1 MEEVGTNMA
10 RTINRQPWNV
20 RSLNYGDTG
29 YKYFGYSDWK
39 GKCTNKNFI
48 GVDQETFEDCNNV
61 YIDRDNILRSRPA
74 MKYSKELSKGNTL
87 QLYTFGPWRVYK
99 LGNAAWA
106 SCKLVFTNDIV
117 TLETESNVPTNCNI
131 VLADE
136 KIFVF
141 ANNYAKYVDTTVTP
155 LSYKDATDLIYSP
168 VTKLYNLG
176 VEKDLEKPNDWSK
189 THRERYIWNR
199 KTPTNL
205 DKLVGKTVTVE
216 LSDEESKT
224 ITNFQ
229 KYQEYTIAK
238 ELYEDLDESYIYLPI
253 EGKASSGTITRTSN
267 EHGIPML
274 DVSKNNSVVRAKKTT
289 KMIGSTSHT
298 YYKLEYAIDGSN
310 FSMLP
315 DLPWDDSKPYDC
327 YYIPKFSEDG
337 TIIYLYTSQGIL
349 AISVLSESGKGNY
362 RYATWTNLCTAY
374 NIPTTNVFTEF
385 GCAHMSTYNTFS
397 VFTGID
403 GGTNVQYALFMVR
416 EGTLVSKANWFD
428 NAATV
433 AGYNQRHHK
442 MICNTSKTVMCA
454 AYKITKSSGTTAT
467 QFAIMEFTTA
477 EAGPTIHYV
486 LFGEPNQTPESIAYM
501 VLRNVALYN
510 AGMLSGAIAIPAP
523 APNYGKTIY
532 LFKCG
537 DSFADEKLTNDA
549 FSFNTTSL
557 IVAESDSSVFTQLQY
572 LFHKTVLPVQSTYPI
587 AVKNDYLYYG
597 IYNDTTKKFDVYTTY
612 ISDNILFTETVTDKT
627 AIDYSFE
634 NEAELSQ
641 YYISKGKTVYI
652 SSKGAYTNND
662 FEWYFSEEYVENFD
676 YEVTALHPIST
687 TEVAVFTE
695 NSIYY
700 VVPTTITVN
709 DTERVAY
716 QYYKSRIPLGCNKG
730 SDIVTSYDGKYT
742 IFSTKR
748 GLVAMSYQDFVNST
762 EQALTFLSD
771 NISQAYFDW
780 NKGAV
785 KLTLYKYWLIVYRLD
800 TNKLFVYD
808 MRNSSWW
815 PMQYGIIQQVIEIKQ
830 QLVVLSRDLLYV
842 PDTGD
847 DNYKDDF
854 YGNISWSLKS
864 QKLHFN
870 AINYYKS
877 ISNIT
882 LSSVM
887 DKVPDAANPFTCNM
901 RVMTYRKIMDG
912 TQAPETMVFYVDMI
926 RTFVKKLNYMKIGQ
940 FQFEMLSDDDNAQ
953 QSPLSLTS
961 IVVKYKTTGQVR

>member
-1 MEEVGTNMA
+1 MEEVGTNMG

-20 RSLNYGDTG
+20 RSLNYGDSG

-74 MKYSKELSKGNTL
+74 IKYVKSDVVYQMIKHIW
-87 QLYTFGPWRVYK
+87 TFGPWTVYERT
-99 LGNAAWA
+99 GNTIDNNTELTFVYGTQSW
-106 SCKLVFTNDIV
+106 SMLLVPKGP
-117 TLETESNVPTNCNI
+117 NV

-141 ANNYAKYVDTTVTP
+141 NNNFAKYFDLVT
-155 LSYKDATDLIYSP
+155 KEVNDATNLIYSP
-168 VTKLYNLG
+168 ITKLYTYG
-176 VEKDLEKPNDWSK
+176 AEKDSEKPNVWSK

-216 LSDEESKT
+216 LPDEEPKT
-224 ITNFQ
+224 ISNFQ

-253 EGKASSGTITRTSN
+253 EFKASSGAITRAPVTS
-267 EHGIPML
+267 GIPML
-274 DVSKNNSVVRAKKTT
+274 DVSKNNSIVRAKKTT
-289 KMIGSTSHT
+289 KTVQGTSYT
-298 YYKLEYAIDGSN
+298 YYQLDYAIDGSN

-315 DLPWDDSKPYDC
+315 DLPWDDSKPYNC

-362 RYATWTNLCTAY
+362 RYATWTNLCTRY

-403 GGTNVQYALFMVR
+403 GGENVQYSLFMVR
-416 EGTLVSKANWFD
+416 EGTLVSKSNWYT
-428 NAATV
+428 NAQKFNH
-433 AGYNQRHHK
+433 YHYK
-442 MICNTSKTVMCA
+442 MICNTSKTVMCTIHRLTDGA
-454 AYKITKSSGTTAT
+454 GRDKT
-467 QFAIMEFTTA
+467 QFMITEFTTA
-477 EAGPTIHYV
+477 EAEPDSSYMV
-486 LFGEPNQTPESIAYM
+486 FGEPNNVPVSVGYM
-501 VLRNVALYN
+501 VLRNVALYDT
-510 AGMLSGAIAIPAP
+510 GILSGAIAIPST
-523 APNYGKTIY
+523 PNTKYMY

-549 FSFNTTSL
+549 FSFNTTAL
-557 IVAESDSSVFTQLQY
+557 IVAESDSSIFTQLQY
-572 LFHKTVLPVQSTYPI
+572 LFHKTILPVQSTYPI

-612 ISDNILFTETVTDKT
+612 ISDNISFTETVVDKT
-627 AIDYSFE
+627 AIDYRFE

-695 NSIYY
+695 NSIHY

-709 DTERVAY
+709 DAERVAY

-730 SDIVTSYDGKYT
+730 SDVVTSYDGKYT

-800 TNKLFVYD
+800 TESAYVYD

-815 PMQYGIIQQVIEIKQ
+815 PVTYAVVQQVIEIGEDLRV
-830 QLVVLSRDLLYV
+830 LVRNAVRYC
-842 PDTGD
+842 DTSD

-870 AINYYKS
+870 AINYYKA

-887 DKVPDAANPFTCNM
+887 DKAPDSANPFTCNM
-901 RVMTYRKIMDG
+901 RVTTYRKIMDG
-912 TQAPETMVFYVDMI
+912 TQAPETMAFYVDMI
-926 RTFVKKLNYMKIGQ
+926 RTFVKKLNYMKVGQ

>member
-1 MEEVGTNMA
+1 MT

-20 RSLNYGDTG
+20 RNLNYGDTG

-74 MKYSKELSKGNTL
+74 IKYVKNDVVYQMIKHIW
-87 QLYTFGPWRVYK
+87 TFGPWTVYERT
-99 LGNAAWA
+99 GNTTDNNTELTFVYGTQSW
-106 SCKLVFTNDIV
+106 SMLLVPKGP
-117 TLETESNVPTNCNI
+117 NV

-141 ANNYAKYVDTTVTP
+141 NNNFAKYFDLVTKEV
-155 LSYKDATDLIYSP
+155 KDATNLIYSP
-168 VTKLYNLG
+168 ITKLYTFG
-176 VEKDLEKPNDWSK
+176 AEKDLEKPNVWSK

-216 LSDEESKT
+216 LIDEEPKT

-238 ELYEDLDESYIYLPI
+238 ELYKDLDESYIYLPI
-253 EGKASSGTITRTSN
+253 EFKASSGTITRAPVTD
-267 EHGIPML
+267 GIPML
-274 DVSKNNSVVRAKKTT
+274 DVSKNNSVVRAKKTAKT
-289 KMIGSTSHT
+289 VQGTSYT
-298 YYKLEYAIDGSN
+298 YYQLEYAIDGSN

-337 TIIYLYTSQGIL
+337 TIIYLYTSKGIL

-362 RYATWTNLCTAY
+362 RYATWTNLCTRY

-403 GGTNVQYALFMVR
+403 GGENVQYSLFMVR
-416 EGTLVSKANWFD
+416 EGTLVSKANWYT
-428 NAATV
+428 NAQKFNH
-433 AGYNQRHHK
+433 YHYK
-442 MICNTSKTVMCA
+442 IICNTSKTVMCTIHRLTDGA
-454 AYKITKSSGTTAT
+454 ERDRT
-467 QFAIMEFTTA
+467 QFMITEFTTA
-477 EAGPTIHYV
+477 EAEPNSHYMA
-486 LFGEPNQTPESIAYM
+486 FGEPNNVPVSVGYM
-501 VLRNVALYN
+501 VLRNVALYDT
-510 AGMLSGAIAIPAP
+510 GILSGAIAIPST
-523 APNYGKTIY
+523 PNTKYMY

-537 DSFADEKLTNDA
+537 DSFTDEKLTNDA
-549 FSFNTTSL
+549 FSFNTTAL
-557 IVAESDSSVFTQLQY
+557 IVAESDSSIFTQLQY
-572 LFHKTVLPVQSTYPI
+572 LFHKTILPVQSTYPI

-597 IYNDTTKKFDVYTTY
+597 IYNDTTHKFNVYTTY
-612 ISDNILFTETVTDKT
+612 ISDNISFTETVVDKT
-627 AIDYSFE
+627 TIDYRFE

-709 DTERVAY
+709 DVERVAY

-780 NKGAV
+780 NKGAI

-800 TNKLFVYD
+800 TESAYVYD

-815 PMQYGIIQQVIEIKQ
+815 PITYAVVQQVIEIGEDLRV
-830 QLVVLSRDLLYV
+830 LVRNAIRYC
-842 PDTGD
+842 DTGD

-870 AINYYKS
+870 AINYYKA
-877 ISNIT
+877 INNIT

-887 DKVPDAANPFTCNM
+887 DKVPDVANPFTCNM
-901 RVMTYRKIMDG
+901 RVTTYRKIMDD
-912 TQAPETMVFYVDMI
+912 TQVPETMAFYVDMI
-926 RTFVKKLNYMKIGQ
+926 RTFVKKLNYMKVGQ

>member
-1 MEEVGTNMA
+1 MT

-74 MKYSKELSKGNTL
+74 MKYAKNDVVYQMIKHIW
-87 QLYTFGPWRVYK
+87 TFGPWTVYERT
-99 LGNAAWA
+99 GNTTDNNTELTFVYGTQSW
-106 SCKLVFTNDIV
+106 SMLLVPKGP
-117 TLETESNVPTNCNI
+117 NV

-141 ANNYAKYVDTTVTP
+141 NNNFAKYFDLVT
-155 LSYKDATDLIYSP
+155 KEVNDATNLIYSP
-168 VTKLYNLG
+168 ITKLYTYG
-176 VEKDLEKPNDWSK
+176 SEKDSEKPNVWSK

-216 LSDEESKT
+216 LTDEEPKT

-253 EGKASSGTITRTSN
+253 EFKASSGTITRAPVTD
-267 EHGIPML
+267 GIPML

-289 KMIGSTSHT
+289 KTVQGTSYT
-298 YYKLEYAIDGSN
+298 YYQLEYAIDGSN

-337 TIIYLYTSQGIL
+337 TIIYLYTSKGIL

-362 RYATWTNLCTAY
+362 RYATWTNLCTRY

-403 GGTNVQYALFMVR
+403 GGENVQYSLFMVR
-416 EGTLVSKANWFD
+416 EGTLVSKANWYT
-428 NAATV
+428 NAQKFNH
-433 AGYNQRHHK
+433 YHYK
-442 MICNTSKTVMCA
+442 MICNTSKTVMCTIHRLTDGA
-454 AYKITKSSGTTAT
+454 GRDRT
-467 QFAIMEFTTA
+467 QFMITEFTTA
-477 EAGPTIHYV
+477 EAEPSSNYMA
-486 LFGEPNQTPESIAYM
+486 FGEPNNVPVSVGYM
-501 VLRNVALYN
+501 VLRNVALYDT
-510 AGMLSGAIAIPAP
+510 GILSGAIAIPST
-523 APNYGKTIY
+523 PNTKYMY

-549 FSFNTTSL
+549 FSFNTTAL
-557 IVAESDSSVFTQLQY
+557 IVAESDSSIFTQLQY
-572 LFHKTVLPVQSTYPI
+572 LFHKTILPVQSTYPI

-597 IYNDTTKKFDVYTTY
+597 IYNDTTHKFNVYTTY
-612 ISDNILFTETVTDKT
+612 ISDNISFTETVVDKT
-627 AIDYSFE
+627 TIDYSFE

-709 DTERVAY
+709 DVERVAY

-780 NKGAV
+780 NKGAI

-800 TNKLFVYD
+800 TESAYVYD

-815 PMQYGIIQQVIEIKQ
+815 PITYAVVQQVIEIGEDLRV
-830 QLVVLSRDLLYV
+830 LVRNAIRYC
-842 PDTGD
+842 DTGD

-870 AINYYKS
+870 AINYYKA

-887 DKVPDAANPFTCNM
+887 DKVPDVTNPFTCNM
-901 RVMTYRKIMDG
+901 RVTTYRKIMDD
-912 TQAPETMVFYVDMI
+912 TQAPETMAFYVDMI
-926 RTFVKKLNYMKIGQ
+926 RTFVKKLNYMKVGQ
-940 FQFEMLSDDDNAQ
+940 FQFEMFSDDDNAQ

>member
-1 MEEVGTNMA
+1 MA

-20 RSLNYGDTG
+20 RSLDYGDTG

-74 MKYSKELSKGNTL
+74 IKYVKSDVVYQMIKHIW
-87 QLYTFGPWRVYK
+87 TFGPWTVYERT
-99 LGNAAWA
+99 GNTIDNNAELTFVYGTQSW
-106 SCKLVFTNDIV
+106 SMLLVPKGP
-117 TLETESNVPTNCNI
+117 NV

-141 ANNYAKYVDTTVTP
+141 NNNFAKYFDLVTKEV
-155 LSYKDATDLIYSP
+155 KDATNLIYSP
-168 VTKLYNLG
+168 VTKLYTFG
-176 VEKDLEKPNDWSK
+176 AEKDLEKPNVWSK
-189 THRERYIWNR
+189 THRERYIWSR

-216 LSDEESKT
+216 LTDEEPKT
-224 ITNFQ
+224 ISNFQ

-253 EGKASSGTITRTSN
+253 QFKASSGTITRAPVTS
-267 EHGIPML
+267 GIPML
-274 DVSKNNSVVRAKKTT
+274 DVSKYNSIVRAKKTT
-289 KMIGSTSHT
+289 KTVQGTSYT
-298 YYKLEYAIDGSN
+298 YYQLEYAIDGSN

-315 DLPWDDSKPYDC
+315 DLPWDDTKPYDC

-349 AISVLSESGKGNY
+349 AISVLSESGEGNY

-374 NIPTTNVFTEF
+374 NIPTTNAFTEF
-385 GCAHMSTYNTFS
+385 GCAYMSTYNTFS

-403 GGTNVQYALFMVR
+403 GGENVQYALFMVR
-416 EGTLVSKANWFD
+416 EGTLVSKANWFEG
-428 NAATV
+428 AT
-433 AGYNQRHHK
+433 AKKFNHYHYK
-442 MICNTSKTVMCA
+442 MICNTSKTVMCTI
-454 AYKITKSSGTTAT
+454 YRLTDGDGRDRT
-467 QFAIMEFTTA
+467 QFMITEFTTA
-477 EAGPTIHYV
+477 DAEPNSHYMV
-486 LFGEPNQTPESIAYM
+486 FGEPNNVPISVTYM

-510 AGMLSGAIAIPAP
+510 TDMLSGAIAIPSI
-523 APNYGKTIY
+523 PNYGKTMY

-537 DSFADEKLTNDA
+537 DTFIDEKLTNDE

-597 IYNDTTKKFDVYTTY
+597 IYNDTTHKFDVYTTY
-612 ISDNILFTETVTDKT
+612 ISDNISFTETVVDKT
-627 AIDYSFE
+627 TIDYSFE

-687 TEVAVFTE
+687 TEVAIFTE

-709 DTERVAY
+709 DVERVAY

-780 NKGAV
+780 NKGAI

-800 TNKLFVYD
+800 TESAYVYD
-808 MRNSSWW
+808 MRNASWW
-815 PMQYGIIQQVIEIKQ
+815 PVTYAVVQQVIEIGEDLRI
-830 QLVVLSRDLLYV
+830 LVRNAIRYC
-842 PDTGD
+842 DTSD

-870 AINYYKS
+870 AINYYKA
-877 ISNIT
+877 INNIT

-887 DKVPDAANPFTCNM
+887 DKAPDATNPFTCNM
-901 RVMTYRKIMDG
+901 RVTTYRKIMDG
-912 TQAPETMVFYVDMI
+912 TQAPETMAFYVDMI
-926 RTFVKKLNYMKIGQ
+926 RTFVKKLNYMKVGQ

>member
-1 MEEVGTNMA
+1 MEEVGTNMG

-74 MKYSKELSKGNTL
+74 IKYVKSDVVYQMIKHIW
-87 QLYTFGPWRVYK
+87 TFGPWTVYERT
-99 LGNAAWA
+99 GNTIDNNTELTFVYGTQSW
-106 SCKLVFTNDIV
+106 SMLLVPKGP
-117 TLETESNVPTNCNI
+117 NV

-136 KIFVF
+136 KIFIF
-141 ANNYAKYVDTTVTP
+141 NNNFAKYFDLVT
-155 LSYKDATDLIYSP
+155 KEVNDATNLIYSP
-168 VTKLYNLG
+168 ITKLYTYG
-176 VEKDLEKPNDWSK
+176 AEKDSEKPNVWSK

-216 LSDEESKT
+216 LPDEEPKT
-224 ITNFQ
+224 ISNFQ

-253 EGKASSGTITRTSN
+253 EFKASSGTITRAPVTS
-267 EHGIPML
+267 GIPML
-274 DVSKNNSVVRAKKTT
+274 DVSKNNSIVRAKKTAKT
-289 KMIGSTSHT
+289 VQGTSYT
-298 YYKLEYAIDGSN
+298 YYQLDYAIDGSN

-315 DLPWDDSKPYDC
+315 DLPWDDSKPYNC

-362 RYATWTNLCTAY
+362 RYATWTNLCTRY

-428 NAATV
+428 NAGTV
-433 AGYNQRHHK
+433 AGYNQCHHK

-454 AYKITKSSGTTAT
+454 THEITKSSGTTAT
-467 QFAIMEFTTA
+467 QFAIMEFTTT
-477 EAGPTIHYV
+477 EAAPNIHYV
-486 LFGEPNQTPESIAYM
+486 LFGEPDQIPVSIAYM

-510 AGMLSGAIAIPAP
+510 AGMLSGAIAIPGP
-523 APNYGKTIY
+523 TNGKTIY

-557 IVAESDSSVFTQLQY
+557 IVAESDSSIFTQLQY

-597 IYNDTTKKFDVYTTY
+597 IYNDTTHKFNVYTTY
-612 ISDNILFTETVTDKT
+612 ISDNISFTETVVDKT
-627 AIDYSFE
+627 AIDYRFE

-687 TEVAVFTE
+687 TEVAIFTE

-709 DTERVAY
+709 DVERVAY

-780 NKGAV
+780 NKGAI

-800 TNKLFVYD
+800 TESAYVYD
-808 MRNSSWW
+808 MRNASWW
-815 PMQYGIIQQVIEIKQ
+815 PVTYAVVQQVIEIGEDLRV
-830 QLVVLSRDLLYV
+830 LVRNAVRYC
-842 PDTGD
+842 DTSD

-870 AINYYKS
+870 AINYYKA
-877 ISNIT
+877 INNIT

-887 DKVPDAANPFTCNM
+887 DKVPDTANPFTCNM
-901 RVMTYRKIMDG
+901 RVTTYRKIMDDI
-912 TQAPETMVFYVDMI
+912 QAPETMAFYVDMI
-926 RTFVKKLNYMKIGQ
+926 RTFVKKLNYMKVGQ

>member
-1 MEEVGTNMA
+1 MA

-20 RSLNYGDTG
+20 RSLDYGNTG

-74 MKYSKELSKGNTL
+74 IKYAKSDVVYQMIKHIW
-87 QLYTFGPWRVYK
+87 TFGPWTVYERT
-99 LGNAAWA
+99 GNTIDNNTELTFVYGTQSW
-106 SCKLVFTNDIV
+106 SMLLVPKGP
-117 TLETESNVPTNCNI
+117 NV

-141 ANNYAKYVDTTVTP
+141 NNNFAKYFDLVTKEV
-155 LSYKDATDLIYSP
+155 KDATSLIYSP
-168 VTKLYNLG
+168 ITKLYTFG
-176 VEKDLEKPNDWSK
+176 VEKDSEKPNVWSK
-189 THRERYIWNR
+189 THRERYLWNR

-216 LSDEESKT
+216 LPDEEPKT
-224 ITNFQ
+224 ISNFQ

-253 EGKASSGTITRTSN
+253 EGKASSGAITRTSN

-274 DVSKNNSVVRAKKTT
+274 DVSKYNSVVRAKKTT
-289 KMIGSTSHT
+289 KMVGSTSHT

-315 DLPWDDSKPYDC
+315 DLPWDDAKPYDC

-337 TIIYLYTSQGIL
+337 TIIYLYTSKGIL

-362 RYATWTNLCTAY
+362 RYATWTNLCTVY

-428 NAATV
+428 NEATV
-433 AGYNQRHHK
+433 AGYNQHHHK
-442 MICNTSKTVMCA
+442 MICDTSKTVICTTHD
-454 AYKITKSSGTTAT
+454 ITKSGTTAT
-467 QFAIMEFTTA
+467 QFVIMEFTTA
-477 EAGPTIHYV
+477 EAGPNIHYV
-486 LFGEPNQTPESIAYM
+486 LFGEPDQIPVSIAYM

-510 AGMLSGAIAIPAP
+510 AGMLSGAIAIPGP
-523 APNYGKTIY
+523 TNGKTIY

-597 IYNDTTKKFDVYTTY
+597 IYNDTTHKFDVYTTY
-612 ISDNILFTETVTDKT
+612 ISGNISFTETVVDKT
-627 AIDYSFE
+627 AIDYRFE

-662 FEWYFSEEYVENFD
+662 FEWYFSEEHVENFD

-687 TEVAVFTE
+687 TEVAIFTE
-695 NSIYY
+695 DSIYY
-700 VVPTTITVN
+700 AVPTTITVN
-709 DTERVAY
+709 DVERVLY

-730 SDIVTSYDGKYT
+730 SDVVTSYDGKYT

-800 TNKLFVYD
+800 TESAYVYD
-808 MRNSSWW
+808 MRNASWW
-815 PMQYGIIQQVIEIKQ
+815 PVTYAIVQQVIEIGEDLRV
-830 QLVVLSRDLLYV
+830 LVRNATRYC
-842 PDTGD
+842 DTSD
-847 DNYKDDF
+847 DNYRDDF

-870 AINYYKS
+870 AINYYKA

-887 DKVPDAANPFTCNM
+887 DKVPDVANPFTCNM
-901 RVMTYRKIMDG
+901 HVTTYRKIMDG

>member
-1 MEEVGTNMA
+1 MA

-20 RSLNYGDTG
+20 RSLDYGNTG

-74 MKYSKELSKGNTL
+74 IKYAKSDVVYQMIKHIW
-87 QLYTFGPWRVYK
+87 TFGPWTVYERT
-99 LGNAAWA
+99 GNTIDNNTELTFVYGTQSW
-106 SCKLVFTNDIV
+106 SMLLVPKGP
-117 TLETESNVPTNCNI
+117 NV

-141 ANNYAKYVDTTVTP
+141 NNNFAKYFDLVT
-155 LSYKDATDLIYSP
+155 KEVNDATNLIYSP
-168 VTKLYNLG
+168 ITKLYTYG
-176 VEKDLEKPNDWSK
+176 TEKDSEKPNVWSK

-216 LSDEESKT
+216 LTDEEPKT

-253 EGKASSGTITRTSN
+253 EFKASSGTITRAPVTD
-267 EHGIPML
+267 GIPML

-289 KMIGSTSHT
+289 KTVQGTSYT
-298 YYKLEYAIDGSN
+298 YYQLEYAIDGSN

-337 TIIYLYTSQGIL
+337 TIIYLYTSKGIL
-349 AISVLSESGKGNY
+349 AISVLSESGNGNY

-374 NIPTTNVFTEF
+374 KIPTTNAFTEF

-403 GGTNVQYALFMVR
+403 GGENVQYALFMVR
-416 EGTLVSKANWFD
+416 EGTLVSKANWYT
-428 NAATV
+428 NAQKFNH
-433 AGYNQRHHK
+433 YHYK
-442 MICNTSKTVMCA
+442 MICNTSKTVMCTIHRLMDGA
-454 AYKITKSSGTTAT
+454 GRDTT
-467 QFAIMEFTTA
+467 QFMITEFTTA
-477 EAGPTIHYV
+477 ESEPNSHYMA
-486 LFGEPNQTPESIAYM
+486 FGEPNNVPQSVGYM
-501 VLRNVALYN
+501 VLRNVALYDT
-510 AGMLSGAIAIPAP
+510 GILSGAIAIPST
-523 APNYGKTIY
+523 PNTKYMY

-549 FSFNTTSL
+549 FSFNTTAL
-557 IVAESDSSVFTQLQY
+557 IVAESDSSIFTQLQY
-572 LFHKTVLPVQSTYPI
+572 LFHKTILPVQSTYPI

-597 IYNDTTKKFDVYTTY
+597 IYNDTTHKFDVYTTY
-612 ISDNILFTETVTDKT
+612 ISDNISFTETVVDKT
-627 AIDYSFE
+627 TIDYSFE

-709 DTERVAY
+709 DVERVAY

-780 NKGAV
+780 NKGAI

-800 TNKLFVYD
+800 TESAYVYD

-815 PMQYGIIQQVIEIKQ
+815 PVTYAVVQQVIEIGEDLRV
-830 QLVVLSRDLLYV
+830 LVRNAIRYC
-842 PDTGD
+842 DTGD

-870 AINYYKS
+870 AINYYKA

-887 DKVPDAANPFTCNM
+887 DKAPDAANPFTCNM
-901 RVMTYRKIMDG
+901 RVTTYRKIMDG

-926 RTFVKKLNYMKIGQ
+926 RTFVKKLNYMKVGQ

>member
-1 MEEVGTNMA
+1 MEEAGTNMT

-74 MKYSKELSKGNTL
+74 IKYVKSDVVYQMIKHIW
-87 QLYTFGPWRVYK
+87 TFGPWTVYERT
-99 LGNAAWA
+99 GNTIDNNTELTFVYGTQSW
-106 SCKLVFTNDIV
+106 SMLLVPKGP
-117 TLETESNVPTNCNI
+117 NV

-141 ANNYAKYVDTTVTP
+141 NNNFAKYFDLVT
-155 LSYKDATDLIYSP
+155 KEVNDATNLVYSP
-168 VTKLYNLG
+168 ITKLYTYG
-176 VEKDLEKPNDWSK
+176 AEKDLEKPNVWSK

-205 DKLVGKTVTVE
+205 DKLVGKTVIVE
-216 LSDEESKT
+216 LPDEEPKT

-253 EGKASSGTITRTSN
+253 QFKDSSGTITRAPVTS
-267 EHGIPML
+267 GIPML

-289 KMIGSTSHT
+289 KTVQGTSYT
-298 YYKLEYAIDGSN
+298 YYQLEYAIDGFN

-315 DLPWDDSKPYDC
+315 DLPWDDSKPYNC

-349 AISVLSESGKGNY
+349 AISVLSESGNGNY
-362 RYATWTNLCTAY
+362 RYATWTNLCTMY

-385 GCAHMSTYNTFS
+385 GCAYMSTYNTFS

-403 GGTNVQYALFMVR
+403 GGENVQYALFMVR
-416 EGTLVSKANWFD
+416 EGTLVSKANWEANPQKF
-428 NAATV
+428 NH
-433 AGYNQRHHK
+433 YHYK
-442 MICNTSKTVMCA
+442 MICNTSKTVMCTIHILTDGA
-454 AYKITKSSGTTAT
+454 GRERT
-467 QFAIMEFTTA
+467 QFMMTEFTTA
-477 EAGPTIHYV
+477 EAEPYDRYMV
-486 LFGEPNQTPESIAYM
+486 FGAANDVPQSVGYM

-510 AGMLSGAIAIPAP
+510 TGILSGAIAIPST
-523 APNYGKTIY
+523 PNTKYLY
-532 LFKCG
+532 LFRFG
-537 DSFADEKLTNDA
+537 DTFIDEKLTDDA
-549 FSFNTTSL
+549 FVFNSTSL
-557 IVAESDSSVFTQLQY
+557 IVAESDSSIFTQLQY
-572 LFHKTVLPVQSTYPI
+572 LFHKTILPVQSTYPI

-597 IYNDTTKKFDVYTTY
+597 IYNDTTHKFDVYTTY
-612 ISDNILFTETVTDKT
+612 ISDNISFTETVVDKT
-627 AIDYSFE
+627 TIDYSFE
-634 NEAELSQ
+634 NEADLSQ

-709 DTERVAY
+709 DVERVAY

-780 NKGAV
+780 NKGAI

-800 TNKLFVYD
+800 TESAYVYD

-815 PMQYGIIQQVIEIKQ
+815 PVTYAVVQQVIEIGEDLRV
-830 QLVVLSRDLLYV
+830 LVRNAVRYC
-842 PDTGD
+842 DTSD

-870 AINYYKS
+870 AINYYKA

-887 DKVPDAANPFTCNM
+887 DKAPDLANPFTCNM
-901 RVMTYRKIMDG
+901 RVTTYRKIMDG
-912 TQAPETMVFYVDMI
+912 TQAPETMAFYVDMI
-926 RTFVKKLNYMKIGQ
+926 RTFVKKLNYMKVGQ

>member
-1 MEEVGTNMA
+1 MT

-74 MKYSKELSKGNTL
+74 IKYVKSDVVYQMIKHIW
-87 QLYTFGPWRVYK
+87 TFGPWTVYERT
-99 LGNAAWA
+99 GNTIDNNTELTFVYGTQSW
-106 SCKLVFTNDIV
+106 SMLLVPKGP
-117 TLETESNVPTNCNI
+117 NV

-141 ANNYAKYVDTTVTP
+141 NNNFAKYFDLVT
-155 LSYKDATDLIYSP
+155 KEVNDATNLIYSP
-168 VTKLYNLG
+168 ITKLYTYG
-176 VEKDLEKPNDWSK
+176 SEKDSEKPNVWSK

-216 LSDEESKT
+216 LTDEEPKT

-253 EGKASSGTITRTSN
+253 EFKASSGTITRAPVTD
-267 EHGIPML
+267 GIPML

-289 KMIGSTSHT
+289 KIVQGTSYT
-298 YYKLEYAIDGSN
+298 YYQLEYAIDGSN

-337 TIIYLYTSQGIL
+337 TIIYLYTSKGIL

-362 RYATWTNLCTAY
+362 RYATWTNLCTRY

-403 GGTNVQYALFMVR
+403 GGENVQYSLFMVR
-416 EGTLVSKANWFD
+416 EGTLVSKANWYT
-428 NAATV
+428 NAQKFNH
-433 AGYNQRHHK
+433 YHYK
-442 MICNTSKTVMCA
+442 MICNTSKTVMCTIHRLTDGA
-454 AYKITKSSGTTAT
+454 GRDRT
-467 QFAIMEFTTA
+467 QFMITEFTTA
-477 EAGPTIHYV
+477 EAEPDSSYMA
-486 LFGEPNQTPESIAYM
+486 FGEPNNVPVSVGYM
-501 VLRNVALYN
+501 VLRNVALYDT
-510 AGMLSGAIAIPAP
+510 GILSGAIAIPST
-523 APNYGKTIY
+523 PNTKYMY

-549 FSFNTTSL
+549 FSFNTTAL
-557 IVAESDSSVFTQLQY
+557 IVAESDSSIFTQLQY

-597 IYNDTTKKFDVYTTY
+597 IYNDTTHKFNVYTTY
-612 ISDNILFTETVTDKT
+612 IRDNISFTETVVDKT
-627 AIDYSFE
+627 TIDYSFE

-709 DTERVAY
+709 DVERVAY

-771 NISQAYFDW
+771 NISQSYFDW
-780 NKGAV
+780 NKGAI

-800 TNKLFVYD
+800 TESAYVYD
-808 MRNSSWW
+808 MRNASWW
-815 PMQYGIIQQVIEIKQ
+815 PVTYAVVQQVIEIGEDLRV
-830 QLVVLSRDLLYV
+830 LVRNAVRYC
-842 PDTGD
+842 DTSD

-870 AINYYKS
+870 AINYYKA

-887 DKVPDAANPFTCNM
+887 DKVPDVANPFTCNM
-901 RVMTYRKIMDG
+901 RVTTYRKIMDD
-912 TQAPETMVFYVDMI
+912 TQAPETMAFYVDMI
-926 RTFVKKLNYMKIGQ
+926 RTFVKKLNYMKVGQ